1 MAGAG
6 TAVEAVRRALTA
18 ERLRVVASLVR
29 LTGDWELAEDCVQ
42 DAAERA
48 LMRWPDDG
56 IPDNPAAWLTTT
68 ARRRAVDVLR
78 RRRTE
83 HDKLHRLHA
92 EVELAGDRAV
102 EGELYDDDRLGLL
115 FACCHPSLPLAGRVA
130 LTLKTV
136 TGLSTREVARAF
148 LVSEA
153 TMGQRL
159 LRTRQK
165 IAHTG
170 ISLRQ
175 PAPHRL
181 AERTAGILAVIYLL
195 FNEGY
200 TATEGEQTLREDVA
214 GEAVRLA
221 GLVAELLPG
230 DGEVH
235 GLRALLLLQHAR
247 RAARVDSAGDLVTL
261 EQQDRTRWDRGD
273 IAAGLHSLCR
283 ARGIEQPAGCYQLQA
298 EIAAVHATAQVAS
311 ATDWARIVTGYDALL
326 AVHPTPVV
334 ALNRA
339 VAVGFR
345 DGAEAGLAALAE
357 AVAAG
362 GLDGYS
368 LVSAVRADLQRRAGR
383 PSAAAAEYRMAIQ
396 RAGTGPERRLL
407 QRRLDQLTEDRPEQ
421 PAVAHGNWVAG
432 PDVPQV

>member
-1 MAGAG
+1 M
-6 TAVEAVRRALTA
+6 AVRRAVTT
-18 ERLRVVASLVR
+18 ERLRVVASLIR
-29 LTGDWELAEDCVQ
+29 FTGDWDLAEDCMQ

-48 LMRWPDDG
+48 LMRWPSDG
-56 IPDNPAAWLTTT
+56 IPDNPAAWLTTA

-83 HDKLHRLHA
+83 HDKLRQLQA

-102 EGELYDDDRLGLL
+102 EGEVYDDERLGLL
-115 FACCHPSLPLAGRVA
+115 LACCHPSLPLAGRVA

-136 TGLSTREVARAF
+136 AGLSTREVARAF

-175 PAPHRL
+175 PEAHRL

-200 TATEGEQTLREDVA
+200 TATEGEQTLRDDVA

-221 GLVAELLPG
+221 GLVAELLP
-230 DGEVH
+230 DDDEVH

-247 RAARVDSAGDLVTL
+247 RAARADAAGDLVTL
-261 EQQDRTRWDRGD
+261 EQQDRTRWDHGD
-273 IAAGLHSLCR
+273 IAAGLHSLIR
-283 ARGIEQPAGCYQLQA
+283 ARSTEHPAGYYQLQA
-298 EIAAVHATAQVAS
+298 GIAAVHATARAAA

-326 AVHPTPVV
+326 ALRPSPVV

-345 DGAEAGLAALAE
+345 DGAEAGLTALTD

-362 GLDGYS
+362 GLDGYA
-368 LVSAVRADLQRRAGR
+368 LLPAVRADLQRRAGR
-383 PSAAAAEYRMAIQ
+383 PSAAAAEYRVAIQ

-407 QRRLDQLTEDRPEQ
+407 QRRLDELTETDPKNK
-421 PAVAHGNWVAG
+421 P
-432 PDVPQV
+432 